1 MKVLELAKRAAVRA
15 RLEDFIAVSGK
26 SGTLLI
32 IYPSSERH
40 VSQDLN
46 LQW

>member
-1 MKVLELAKRAAVRA
+1 MKVLELVKGAVLRA
-15 RLEDFIAVSGK
+15 RLEDFTAVSGR

-32 IYPSSERH
+32 IYLSSERH

>member
-1 MKVLELAKRAAVRA
+1 MKVLELVKRAVVRA
-15 RLEDFIAVSGK
+15 RVGDFTEVSGR

-32 IYPSSERH
+32 IYLSSERH